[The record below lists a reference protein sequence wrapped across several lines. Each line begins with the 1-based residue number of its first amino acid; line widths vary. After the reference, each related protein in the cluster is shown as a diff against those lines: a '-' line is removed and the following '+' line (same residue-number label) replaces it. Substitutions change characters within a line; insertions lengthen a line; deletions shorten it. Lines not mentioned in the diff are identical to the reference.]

1 MAPPETSID
10 YHEWRP
16 CAALNGVILAYWRVA
31 GDGTS
36 VPSPAI
42 LPDAFVEIVINLGGA
57 VTLEGPAITGS
68 QPARAVVGL
77 LDTAIDM
84 RYPPEVST
92 FGSALISCSIGAG
105 AAVAPRPTFRWDE

>member
-42 LPDAFVEIVINLGGA
+42 LPDAFVEIVINLAGA

-68 QPARAVVGL
+68 QPERSLGF
-77 LDTAIDM
+77 
-84 RYPPEVST
+84 ST
-92 FGSALISCSIGAG
+92 RRSTCGIRQRSRRSD
-105 AAVAPRPTFRWDE
+105 PH

>member
-1 MAPPETSID
+1 M
-10 YHEWRP
+10 
-16 CAALNGVILAYWRVA
+16 
-31 GDGTS
+31 
-36 VPSPAI
+36 PAI